1 MTWAWSR
8 LIRQSTPSVAF
19 GRASA
24 ATDGAQHGDAPVTRV
39 VELHRADSARGQL
52 PNECSDYVMWD
63 AAYVLDSLSED
74 DRREFEA
81 HPGGC
86 TVCRKAVVELS
97 DMPALL
103 AVLNRG
109 EVAAIV
115 GGSRS
120 AESRTGTGRT

>member
-1 MTWAWSR
+1 M
-8 LIRQSTPSVAF
+8 RQSTPSATS
-19 GRASA
+19 GPAST
-24 ATDGAQHGDAPVTRV
+24 ATGGARDGYAPVTRPA
-39 VELHRADSARGQL
+39 EPPRADSTPWQSV
-52 PNECSDYVMWD
+52 NECSDYVMWD
-63 AAYVLDSLSED
+63 AAYVLDSLSAD
-74 DRREFEA
+74 DRREFEG
-81 HPGGC
+81 HLGGC